1 MARGLGSIADIAD
14 ASADTIRSVLRNID
28 LDVLKTTLRNFDL
41 DDVSIVLRNI
51 EADDLVSKVMKN
63 LDTDKLVDIMKQVDG
78 SNLKKMSKSLA
89 DDTTSFKKFLD
100 AADSSTINRTMKSM
114 DDAVQVRVM
123 KNMGDADLKKLKN
136 SMDAS
141 DLDRLKALDPDL
153 SRRLDEIAG
162 TAVGAAAK
170 NVSEFCK
177 KHKVL
182 CAAPF
187 LYGGAKYIQERGEA
201 ENEEREANVRNCI
214 GICLPN
220 GWDAYTYD
228 GAGKDTLEYKTR
240 DDIEFELGPG
250 DEPIDWEKQP
260 LCTENEED
268 CGEFCTNK
276 CEEIFPKPDDPM
288 NDLLPDLPDN
298 PLDPRQ
304 WLDSLRSA
312 INGILQPLFD
322 IFGFLNADVI
332 MYICLGICCLFL
344 LMMFMG

>member
-1 MARGLGSIADIAD
+1 MARGLGSITDIAE

-28 LDVLKTTLRNFDL
+28 TDVLKTALRSFEFDDISL
-41 DDVSIVLRNI
+41 VLRNI

-63 LDTDKLVDIMKQVDG
+63 LDTDKLVDVMKQLDG
-78 SNLKKMSKSLA
+78 TNLTKMSKSLA
-89 DDTTSFKKFLD
+89 DDTTSFKKFLNV
-100 AADSSTINRTMKSM
+100 ADSSTINKTMKSM
-114 DDAVQVRVM
+114 DDATQIKVM

-136 SMDAS
+136 SMDAA

-153 SRRLDEIAG
+153 ARRLDEITGALG
-162 TAVGAAAK
+162 TAAK

-187 LYGGAKYIQERGEA
+187 VYSGTKYLQKRAEA
-201 ENEEREANVRNCI
+201 DNEQREADVRNCI

-240 DDIEFELGPG
+240 SDIEFELGPG
-250 DEPIDWEKQP
+250 DEPVDWEKQP

-268 CGEFCTNK
+268 CGEFCTDK
-276 CEEIFPKPDDPM
+276 CEEIFPEKKDPFS
-288 NDLLPDLPDN
+288 LAPELPDN

-304 WLDSLRSA
+304 WLDTLRDA
-312 INGILQPLFD
+312 INGIFQPIFD
-322 IFGFLNADVI
+322 LFGFLNADVI

>member
-1 MARGLGSIADIAD
+1 MARGLGSIVDIAD
-14 ASADTIRSVLRNID
+14 ASADAIRTVLKNID
-28 LDVLKTTLRNFDL
+28 PNVLKTTLKNFEF
-41 DDVSIVLRNI
+41 DDITTVLKNI

-63 LDTDKLVDIMKQVDG
+63 LDTDKLVDVMKQLDG
-78 SNLKKMSKSLA
+78 SNITRMSKSLA
-89 DDTTSFKKFLD
+89 NDTTSFKKFLS

-114 DDAVQVRVM
+114 DDATQVRVM
-123 KNMGDADLKKLKN
+123 KNMGDTDLKKLKN

-153 SRRLDEIAG
+153 ARRLDEISGALG
-162 TAVGAAAK
+162 TAAK

-187 LYGGAKYIQERGEA
+187 VYGGTKYLKNRA
-201 ENEEREANVRNCI
+201 DDENEQREADVRNCI

-228 GAGKDTLEYKTR
+228 GAEKDTLEYKTR
-240 DDIEFELGPG
+240 TDIEFELGPG

-260 LCTENEED
+260 LCTENEDD
-268 CGEFCTNK
+268 CGEFCTSK
-276 CEEIFPKPDDPM
+276 CEGIFPKKKDPFGM
-288 NDLLPDLPDN
+288 LPDLPDN
-298 PLDPRQ
+298 PLDPTQ
-304 WLDSLRSA
+304 WLDTLRDT
-312 INGILQPLFD
+312 INGIFQPIFDLFE
-322 IFGFLNADVI
+322 FLNADVI